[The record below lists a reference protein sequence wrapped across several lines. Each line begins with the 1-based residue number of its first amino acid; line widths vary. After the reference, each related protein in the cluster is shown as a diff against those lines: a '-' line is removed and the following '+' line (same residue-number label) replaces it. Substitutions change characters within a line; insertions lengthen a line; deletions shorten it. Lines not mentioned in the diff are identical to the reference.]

1 MKKNIVVC
9 GLIGGTFLT
18 IVMVASAAACYK
30 NDDFQGSM
38 WLGYSSMILAFSL
51 IFVGVKNFRDKFNG
65 GFVSFGQAFKM
76 GLFISL
82 IASSMY
88 VIAWLF
94 DYYLFMPDFMDKY
107 SAHVIRQATKDGAT
121 AMELASKNSE
131 ISSMKEMYKNPL
143 MVVLITYLE
152 VLPVGLLISLIS
164 ALILKRKP
172 AIG

>member
-1 MKKNIVVC
+1 MKKNIIVC
-9 GLIGGTFLT
+9 GLIGGTFLAL
-18 IVMVASAAACYK
+18 VMLVTAATCYK

-51 IFVGVKNFRDKFNG
+51 IFVGVKNFRDKFNS
-65 GFVSFGQAFKM
+65 GFVSFGQAFKI

-107 SAHVIRQATKDGAT
+107 SAHVLREATREGAT
-121 AMELASKNSE
+121 AAELASKDSE

-143 MVVLITYLE
+143 LVVLITFLE
-152 VLPVGLLISLIS
+152 VLPVGLVISLIS

-172 AIG
+172 AVV